1 MTAELSRIVAESAI
15 RDLLCEYTHLI
26 DQGRLREVAAL
37 FASSDYGAVRAGR
50 GCHHRSFRP
59 TPTQCSQP
67 AAASFECTVIRRFHE
82 PNIC

>member
-1 MTAELSRIVAESAI
+1 MTTELSRIVAESAI

-26 DQGRLREVAAL
+26 DQADCVKSLHCSPRPTTG
-37 FASSDYGAVRAGR
+37 SAGR
-50 GCHHRSFRP
+50 TGLPSRSFRP